1 MQQPIR
7 QAFSKA
13 NLAKTIALLLC
24 AAALMIFMG
33 DVIADALGVFFL
45 TCLLAFLISPIA
57 KLLERRLGRK
67 LSALLALLIVGA
79 ALLLAAAF
87 LAPMLIR
94 RFSALLK
101 LLPAAFDRLRSLAEV
116 IGARIS
122 RALPEL
128 ALPKLDFSGLE
139 SGFSGFA
146 RGAISCMSGFAG
158 GLYRAS
164 LSAVLCYFLMA
175 DRDRVFLRCEL
186 LLPSAWRKSCVRF
199 GKTLL
204 RELRLYLRGQAAIA
218 LAVGALS
225 SLGLCIVGVR
235 GGVLLGGV
243 VGIFNMIPYFGPI
256 LGSIPA
262 VLLALSDGWQRAAFA
277 ALALFAVQQID
288 GMLISPRV
296 MGSITGFSPAVVL
309 MALFLGSQTG
319 GVWGM
324 LLAMPML
331 MALRTLY
338 RVFVQRHE
346 SH

>member
-7 QAFSKA
+7 EAFSGS
-13 NLAKTIALLLC
+13 NLAKTITLLLC
-24 AAALMIFMG
+24 AAALIVFFG

-45 TCLLAFLISPIA
+45 ACLLAFLISPLA
-57 KLLERRLGRK
+57 KLLERRLNRR
-67 LSALLALLIVGA
+67 LAALLSLLLVGA
-79 ALLLAAAF
+79 ALLLTLGF
-87 LAPMLIR
+87 LAPVLIR

-101 LLPAAFDRLRSLAEV
+101 LLPAAFERLRVLAEAV
-116 IGARIS
+116 GERIS
-122 RALPEL
+122 RAVPEL
-128 ALPKLDFSGLE
+128 TLPKADLSGLE
-139 SGFSGFA
+139 SGFSDLA
-146 RGAISCMSGFAG
+146 KGAISYMGGFAG
-158 GLYRAS
+158 RIYRIS

-186 LLPSAWRKSCVRF
+186 LLPSPWRRNCVRF

-204 RELRLYLRGQAAIA
+204 RELRLYLRGQFTIA

-235 GGVLLGGV
+235 GGLLLGGV

-262 VLLALSDGWQRAAFA
+262 VLLALSDGWKRAAFA

-296 MGSITGFSPAVVL
+296 MGSVTGFSPAVVL
-309 MALFLGSQTG
+309 IALFLGSQTG

-324 LLAMPML
+324 LLAMPLL
-331 MALRTLY
+331 MAARTLY

-346 SH
+346 SN